1 MTRAQRTFHR
11 SAWLGLAFVFPLVCA
26 LSLVLRAQ
34 HARVLRPLAASR
46 GAVP

>member
-11 SAWLGLAFVFPLVCA
+11 RAWLALAFVFPLLCV

-34 HARVLRPLAASR
+34 HAHVLGPLSTAR

>member
-11 SAWLGLAFVFPLVCA
+11 RAWLALALVFPLVCA
-26 LSLVLRAQ
+26 LSLILRAQ
-34 HARVLRPLAASR
+34 HTRALGPLSTSR

>member
-11 SAWLGLAFVFPLVCA
+11 RAWLALALVFPLLCA

-34 HARVLRPLAASR
+34 HARALRPLSTTR